1 VCATYADGFRAGHV
15 CSFVGID
22 AAKKA
27 RTYGEAIFERAKMIM
42 RMMNIPDFDETS
54 IEIIGDNSQYSNKGQ
69 NADNREVVLKF
80 AAKHQDIRAVGL
92 VLKESVGLGLATPP
106 GLSGFVG
113 GRPKPSPII
122 RLFSFMVNKEDV
134 KVSIDFGDSN
144 KEFEVHQSKEFN
156 MSEIEKPETPTFEA
170 KDEKFID
177 VPLIK
182 IAYGRSGD
190 KGNKA
195 NIGIISRDPKFYP
208 AICNY
213 LTEDVVMKCFKNFL
227 EGSVEKYL
235 LPGSNSINFMLN
247 DVLGGGGPASLRNDP
262 QGKAYAQILLDQI
275 IPIPKRLMD

>member
-1 VCATYADGFRAGHV
+1 
-15 CSFVGID
+15 
-22 AAKKA
+22 
-27 RTYGEAIFERAKMIM
+27 MIM

-156 MSEIEKPETPTFEA
+156 MSEIEKPKHPTFDA
-170 KDEKFID
+170 KA
-177 VPLIK
+177 VS
-182 IAYGRSGD
+182 YTH
-190 KGNKA
+190 
-195 NIGIISRDPKFYP
+195 
-208 AICNY
+208 
-213 LTEDVVMKCFKNFL
+213 LT
-227 EGSVEKYL
+227 
-235 LPGSNSINFMLN
+235 LPT
-247 DVLGGGGPASLRNDP
+247 R
-262 QGKAYAQILLDQI
+262 
-275 IPIPKRLMD
+275 KRV